1 MDFTEVPEVIT
12 LHFFEEDCSL
22 LALLLCDQAVRA
34 LQEVKNL
41 IAVVLEFVLDL
52 FFVPLAELVAIL
64 VVTFGLFE
72 VFGFLDVAERSPG
85 SAARSNSI
93 FVTD

>member
-1 MDFTEVPEVIT
+1 M
-12 LHFFEEDCSL
+12 
-22 LALLLCDQAVRA
+22 
-34 LQEVKNL
+34 QEVENL

-85 SAARSNSI
+85 STARSNCI